1 LGLLTTFLILFN
13 FLIMKKL
20 FCVLSVAAA
29 MVLAPLAANAQ
40 SADVTASVTIGDA
53 LIIKKATD
61 LSFGAITSGATVGTV
76 AIATDGTQTVTG
88 GVTKG
93 TTGNLP
99 YVASFSI
106 TGTTTGTTYYVN
118 LPASVIL
125 ANKNNSAGMSA
136 TLVGKSIAS
145 GLQTSGSL
153 TSTSGYTDTYLIGGT
168 LSVPVSATAG
178 TYSGLFNVVFT
189 YN

>member
-1 LGLLTTFLILFN
+1 
-13 FLIMKKL
+13 MKKL
-20 FCVLSVAAA
+20 FCVLSVATA

-61 LSFGAITSGATVGTV
+61 LSFGAITSGTTAGTV
-76 AIATDGTQTVTG
+76 AIAVDGTQTVTG

-99 YVASFSI
+99 YVASFSV
-106 TGTTTGTTYYVN
+106 TGTSTGTTYYVN

-125 ANKNNSAGMSA
+125 ANKDNSAGMSA
-136 TLVGKSIAS
+136 TLVGKSTAS
-145 GLQTSGSL
+145 GLQTSG
-153 TSTSGYTDTYLIGGT
+153 TVAKDVTDTYLIGGT
-168 LSVPVSATAG
+168 LSIPASAAAG
-178 TYSGLFNVVFT
+178 TYAGLFSVIFT